1 MIQPSVI
8 HLQAYIADKVIGAVC
23 ILGSQYVYINKIH
36 KIWEVSL
43 LRTKVCIM
51 YFINVNILGSQY
63 VYINKIHKIWKVSL
77 LRTNVRIMNFINV
90 YILGSQCAHSTNGL
104 VCYVGLKKTD

>member
-8 HLQAYIADKVIGAVC
+8 HLQAYIADQVIGAVC

-36 KIWEVSL
+36 KIWQGL
-43 LRTKVCIM
+43 PDFM

-63 VYINKIHKIWKVSL
+63 AHG
-77 LRTNVRIMNFINV
+77 TNDLIF
-90 YILGSQCAHSTNGL
+90 
-104 VCYVGLKKTD
+104 YVGLKMTD